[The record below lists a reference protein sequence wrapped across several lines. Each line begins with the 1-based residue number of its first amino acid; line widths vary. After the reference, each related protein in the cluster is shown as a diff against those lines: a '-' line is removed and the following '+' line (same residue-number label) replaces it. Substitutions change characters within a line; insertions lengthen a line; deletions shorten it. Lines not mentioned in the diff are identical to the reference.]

1 MSPFVG
7 GHFYIYAKY
16 ILLIKFFPNSF
27 CLSWGMQRVVF
38 GGAIAP
44 NLSAPS
50 FAPTLSA
57 PISVV
62 LRGALICIRLLNQ
75 PYDLSARGK
84 YFSVPSIFSFLLG
97 HLGMYLRR

>member
-44 NLSAPS
+44 NLSAPI
-50 FAPTLSA
+50 A
-57 PISVV
+57 VV

-97 HLGMYLRR
+97 HLGMYLGR